1 MKIGYF
7 ITACNELEELT
18 KLLFMLKTNI
28 SPDDY
33 VGILLDEN
41 NYTDEVDE
49 LCKKILSSDDSFRL
63 AYAPLN
69 GDFAT
74 FKNVGYELLDDCD
87 WIFQIDADELPS
99 TILMKNLREIITMNP
114 DIELIYIPR
123 INTVEGLTQEHVN
136 KWGWQVTDQGWVNWP
151 DYQGRIYKRDARI
164 KWQGK
169 VHERIIGITQLSQIP
184 PNEELALHHPKT
196 IDRQEKQNNF
206 YENIGN

>member
-206 YENIGN
+206 YENIRN

>member
-184 PNEELALHHPKT
+184 PNEQLALHHPKT
-196 IDRQEKQNNF
+196 IEKQEKQNNF
-206 YENIGN
+206 YESI